1 MSTQN
6 LLYEA
11 RQCTGCLI
19 RQREVERK
27 EIAMAGYIV
36 AGKRSATGRFNG
48 SLAPLSSVELGAIVI
63 RELLASSSIDSNAVD
78 EVIMGNV
85 LQAGLGQ
92 NPARQAAV
100 KAGLPYRVPAFTV
113 NKVCASGLK
122 SVALAAQ
129 AVGCG
134 AANIIVAGGMEH
146 MTSAPYLLRHA
157 RWGQRLGHSEMT
169 DSMVCDALW
178 DNFYDCHMGIT
189 AENIAEKYG
198 ISRKEQDTFA
208 AGSQQ
213 KAEKAIRE
221 SKFKDEIAP
230 VTFGQRNGDIVFDT
244 DEHPRAGTTVESL
257 SKLEPA
263 FKKDGTVTAGNA
275 SGINDGASA
284 VIVVS
289 ESKMREMRPDWA
301 FEIVASHSV
310 GLDPAYMGLGPVE
323 ASRGAIEKAQCTVDD
338 LDLIE
343 VNEAF
348 AVQSIQVSREMKWD
362 MDKVNVLGGA
372 IALGH
377 PVGASGARILVT
389 LLHEMVRRDVSLGL
403 AALCVGGGQGIA
415 MIVKRVK

>member
-1 MSTQN
+1 
-6 LLYEA
+6 
-11 RQCTGCLI
+11 
-19 RQREVERK
+19 
-27 EIAMAGYIV
+27 MAAYIV
-36 AGKRSATGRFNG
+36 SGKRSATGRFNG
-48 SLAPLSSVELGAIVI
+48 SLAPLSSVELGSIVI
-63 RELLASSSIDSNAVD
+63 KELIESSSIDANDVN

-85 LQAGLGQ
+85 IQAGLGQ

-100 KAGLPYRVPAFTV
+100 NAGLPYLVPAFTV

-129 AVGCG
+129 AAACG
-134 AANIIVAGGMEH
+134 AANVIIAGGMEH
-146 MTSAPYLLRHA
+146 MTSAPYLLKHA
-157 RWGQRLGHSEMT
+157 RWGQRLGHDEMV

-178 DNFYDCHMGIT
+178 DNFYDCHMGVT

-198 ISRKEQDTFA
+198 ISREEQDEFA
-208 AGSQQ
+208 ASSQQ

-221 SKFKDEIAP
+221 GKLKDEIIP
-230 VTFGQRNGDIVFDT
+230 VTIKQRKGEDIIFNT
-244 DEHPRAGTTVESL
+244 DEHPRAGTTAESL

-275 SGINDGASA
+275 SGINDGAGG

-289 ESKMREMRPDWA
+289 ENKMREMRPDWA
-301 FEIVASHSV
+301 FEIIVSHSV
-310 GLDPAYMGLGPVE
+310 GLSPAYMGLGPIG
-323 ASRGAIEKAQCTVDD
+323 ASRGALEKAKCTISD

-348 AVQSIQVSREMKWD
+348 AAQSIQVNREMEWNL
-362 MDKVNVLGGA
+362 DKVNVLGGA

-377 PVGASGARILVT
+377 PIGASGTRILLT

-403 AALCVGGGQGIA
+403 ASLCVGGGQGIA
-415 MIVKRVK
+415 MIVERAT